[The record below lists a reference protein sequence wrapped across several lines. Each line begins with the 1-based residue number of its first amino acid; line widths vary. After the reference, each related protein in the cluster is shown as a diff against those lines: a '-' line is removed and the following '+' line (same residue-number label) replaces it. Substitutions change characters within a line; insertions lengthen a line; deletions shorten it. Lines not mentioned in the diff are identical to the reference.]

1 MITSFLLEVLRQ
13 FAWAFARSA
22 PYLLLGLLAAG
33 ALRVFI
39 PDELLLRL
47 LGGSRRRGVVT
58 ASLLGIPL
66 PICSCG
72 IVPVSVALRRKG
84 AGRGPTMAF
93 LVSTPETGVDSV
105 ALTLGLMGPV
115 MAVFRPLVALIT
127 SLVGGLLVQ
136 ASDDEH
142 GDAEGDLG
150 EDPADEGAA
159 CCGEADEGDRRDEGD
174 EGEDDAPFVDG
185 RLRSMLRY
193 GFVDLLGE
201 MAVWLLVGLLLT
213 AVVGAALPAGALEGG
228 ALGSG
233 VASML
238 LMVLVGLPIYMCAS
252 GSTPLGAALVAK
264 GLNPGA
270 ALVFLLVGPTTNLAT
285 ITLVRRFHGDRF
297 VKIYIATVVACALVG
312 GVALNAL
319 VAATGWQVLGRVGS
333 AEAAASPFEAFCA
346 LFLAAL
352 IVNALRRVG
361 LRGRLVELRDSSVAL
376 ALLLTRVRRWERPGR
391 CIAAAVA
398 GLLAVAWL
406 LSGVT
411 IVRPGEVGI
420 ARRFGTAQAPP
431 MGPGPHLTLPYPI
444 VQVDICRTDRIR
456 VAELGFRL
464 RGQYRV
470 RDPGVA
476 SELDLITGDENLVDI
491 TATAEYRVVDPSAFL
506 YEVEDPDAL
515 VRQATI
521 AAMNE
526 IAVGQRI
533 DHLLTDGRTDLQERT
548 QVAAQV
554 RLDEYGVGV
563 KLVSV
568 RLLDVHA
575 PPQVHDAFRE
585 VASALEDATTT
596 ISTAEGAR
604 ERSLADARGEA
615 VRLRKEAEADAVR
628 AVWLAQGEARAF
640 SELAAAVRTSPS
652 TARKRLYLETLE
664 QVLAGRR
671 VVVRPGTGEFE
682 LWTLPADD
690 AVDTGGR
697 RLQVPVIPGKP
708 GDPTS
713 VEIELEGVP

>member
-1 MITSFLLEVLRQ
+1 M
-13 FAWAFARSA
+13 
-22 PYLLLGLLAAG
+22 
-33 ALRVFI
+33 FI

-47 LGGSRRRGVVT
+47 LGGKRRRGVVV

-105 ALTLGLMGPV
+105 ALTLGLMGPL
-115 MAVFRPLVALIT
+115 MAVFRPLVALVT
-127 SLVGGLLVQ
+127 SVVGGLLIR
-136 ASDDEH
+136 ASDEEH
-142 GDAEGDLG
+142 GEVEGDLG
-150 EDPADEGAA
+150 EDDVGAA
-159 CCGEADEGDRRDEGD
+159 ACTCEADGAPDGCEDE
-174 EGEDDAPFVDG
+174 ECDDDPPAGDG
-185 RLRSMLRY
+185 RVRAMLRY

-213 AVVGAALPAGALEGG
+213 AVVGAALPEGALEGG
-228 ALGSG
+228 ALGAG

-297 VKIYIATVVACALVG
+297 VKIYLAVVVGCALIG

-319 VAATGWQVLGRVGS
+319 VAATGWQVLGRVGGG
-333 AEAAASPFEAFCA
+333 EVAASPLEAFCA

-361 LRGRLVELRDSSVAL
+361 LKGRLVELRDSSVAL
-376 ALLLTRVRRWERPGR
+376 ALLVTRVRRWERPGR
-391 CIAAAVA
+391 RLAAVTA
-398 GLLAVAWL
+398 GLLAAAWL
-406 LSGVT
+406 LTGVT
-411 IVRPGEVGI
+411 VVRPGEVGI
-420 ARRFGTAQAPP
+420 ARRFGTAEEVPLA
-431 MGPGPHLTLPYPI
+431 PGPHLTLPYPI
-444 VQVDICRTDRIR
+444 VQVDICRTDHIR

-491 TATAEYRVVDPSAFL
+491 TATAEYRVVDPRAFL

-526 IAVGQRI
+526 IAVGRHI
-533 DHLLTDGRTDLQERT
+533 DHLLTDGRTDLQDRT
-548 QVAAQV
+548 RIAAQE
-554 RLDEYGVGV
+554 RLDGYGAGV
-563 KLVSV
+563 ELVSV

-596 ISTAEGAR
+596 INTAEGDRAR
-604 ERSLADARGEA
+604 ALADARGEA
-615 VRLRKEAEADAVR
+615 VRLRKEAEADATRTVL
-628 AVWLAQGEARAF
+628 VAQGEAQAF
-640 SELAAAVRTSPS
+640 AELARAVRSSPS
-652 TARKRLYLETLE
+652 TARKRLYLETLQE
-664 QVLAGRR
+664 VLSGRR
-671 VVVRPGTGEFE
+671 KVVRPGTGEFE
-682 LWTLPADD
+682 LWTLPAGD
-690 AVDTGGR
+690 AGDGGAR
-697 RLQVPVIPGKP
+697 RIEVPVLPSEP

-713 VEIELEGVP
+713 VEIELEELR